1 MARRGTWNIRRSTR
15 LRTTLVGVL
24 IVALVSVFIVRLAD
38 IQVVNAAQLNE
49 QSDERRTS
57 TQVLHGA
64 RGDIVD
70 ANGTVMATSVDR
82 WAVTIS
88 PMHTRDIELEDGTE
102 ITVGQM
108 LKRLGEITGQDPN
121 ALASAIQA
129 ELERNDESN
138 YLMLANGLDVGQYEQ
153 VRQMRSDWQLPYM
166 ILVSHPERNYPLGSV
181 GGNVVGFEGNDGTP
195 LAGLE
200 LMQDSCL
207 APTDGSRLSE
217 ISPDGTEIPGTVRVD
232 QPAVNGGTL
241 QLTIDSDLQFS
252 TQQIL
257 AQYQE
262 DFGARSATAIVL
274 RKDGTVAAIAETP
287 TVDPNNPQAIDPQF
301 RGARTFTNA
310 YEPGST
316 LKSVTLAAMI
326 DQGHVDVEDEWTVPW
341 QYQQGPVVLNDSFV
355 HGDMPWTTT
364 GILANSS
371 NVGMVTMAEG
381 FDRSILYDYF
391 ADFGFGET
399 SAIEF
404 LGEQPVQLR
413 DPATLDDQTTANQIF
428 GQGIAVTP
436 MQMASS
442 YLPFAN
448 EGKRPPVQLVSGCT
462 NQEGETASPKVGDPV
477 QVLKPETASDMNEM
491 MEVMVNESSQ
501 DFGIDGYRISAKTGT
516 AEVAYPDG
524 SGYDPNAWI
533 ISTTGVFPTDEPEY
547 VVHVMIEYPIP
558 SMRTTGATGAFHDI
572 VNLLIRHDSI
582 PPSTTEPSDLEV
594 EW

>member
-1 MARRGTWNIRRSTR
+1 M
-15 LRTTLVGVL
+15 L
-24 IVALVSVFIVRLAD
+24 IIALVTAFSVRLVD
-38 IQVVNAAQLNE
+38 IQVVSAAQLNE

-57 TQVLHGA
+57 SQVLYGA
-64 RGDIVD
+64 RGDVVD
-70 ANGTVMATSVDR
+70 INGNVMATAVDR

-88 PMHTRDIELEDGTE
+88 PMHTRDIELEDGTK

-129 ELERNDESN
+129 ELERNEESN
-138 YLMLANGLDVGQYEQ
+138 YLMLASGLDVEQYEQ

-195 LAGLE
+195 LAGVE

-232 QPAVNGGTL
+232 QPAVDGGTL
-241 QLTIDSDLQFS
+241 QLTIDSDLQYS
-252 TQQIL
+252 AQQIM

-262 DFGARSATAIVL
+262 DFGATSATAIIL

-301 RGARTFTNA
+301 RGSRSFTNA

-316 LKSVTLAAMI
+316 FKSLTLAAMI
-326 DQGHVDVEDEWTVPW
+326 DQGYVDVDDEWTVPW
-341 QYQQGPVVLNDSFV
+341 QYQNGPVVLNDAFV

-381 FDRSILYDYF
+381 FDRSILYDYLG
-391 ADFGFGET
+391 DFGFGST
-399 SAIEF
+399 SAIDF
-404 LGEQPVQLR
+404 LGEQAVGLP
-413 DPATLDDQTTANQIF
+413 DPTALDDQTSANQIF

-436 MQMASS
+436 MQLASS
-442 YLPFAN
+442 YLAFAN
-448 EGKRPPVQLVSGCT
+448 EGKRPAVQLVAGCT
-462 NQEGETASPKVGDPV
+462 NQEGETVRPKVPEPV
-477 QVLKPETASDMNEM
+477 QVMKPETAASVNEM
-491 MEVMVNESSQ
+491 MEVMVNESRQSP
-501 DFGIDGYRISAKTGT
+501 FAIDGYRISAKTGT

-582 PPSTTEPSDLEV
+582 PPSTSEPSDLEV

>member
-1 MARRGTWNIRRSTR
+1 MHASRPQTAPRS
-15 LRTTLVGVL
+15 
-24 IVALVSVFIVRLAD
+24 A
-38 IQVVNAAQLNE
+38 
-49 QSDERRTS
+49 
-57 TQVLHGA
+57 
-64 RGDIVD
+64 
-70 ANGTVMATSVDR
+70 
-82 WAVTIS
+82 
-88 PMHTRDIELEDGTE
+88 
-102 ITVGQM
+102 
-108 LKRLGEITGQDPN
+108 
-121 ALASAIQA
+121 
-129 ELERNDESN
+129 
-138 YLMLANGLDVGQYEQ
+138 
-153 VRQMRSDWQLPYM
+153 
-166 ILVSHPERNYPLGSV
+166 
-181 GGNVVGFEGNDGTP
+181 
-195 LAGLE
+195 
-200 LMQDSCL
+200 
-207 APTDGSRLSE
+207 E

-413 DPATLDDQTTANQIF
+413 DPATLDDQTTANQMF

-436 MQMASS
+436 IQMASS

-558 SMRTTGATGAFHDI
+558 SMRTTGAVGAFHDI

-582 PPSTTEPSDLEV
+582 PPSTTEPSDLDV

>member
-1 MARRGTWNIRRSTR
+1 M
-15 LRTTLVGVL
+15 L
-24 IVALVSVFIVRLAD
+24 IIALVTVFSVRLVD

-57 TQVLHGA
+57 SQVLYGA
-64 RGDIVD
+64 RGDVVD
-70 ANGTVMATSVDR
+70 INGNVMATAVDR

-88 PMHTRDIELEDGTE
+88 PMHTRDIELEDGTK

-129 ELERNDESN
+129 ELERNKESN
-138 YLMLANGLDVGQYEQ
+138 YLMLASGLDVGQYEQ

-195 LAGLE
+195 LAGVE

-232 QPAVNGGTL
+232 QPAVDGGTL
-241 QLTIDSDLQFS
+241 QLTIDSDLQYS
-252 TQQIL
+252 AQQIM

-262 DFGARSATAIVL
+262 DFGATSATAIIL

-301 RGARTFTNA
+301 RGSRSFTNA

-316 LKSVTLAAMI
+316 FKSLTLAAMI
-326 DQGHVDVEDEWTVPW
+326 DQGYVDVDDEWTVPW
-341 QYQQGPVVLNDSFV
+341 QYQNGPVVLNDAFV

-381 FDRSILYDYF
+381 FDRRILYDYLG
-391 ADFGFGET
+391 DFGFGST
-399 SAIEF
+399 SAIDF
-404 LGEQPVQLR
+404 LGEQAVGLP
-413 DPATLDDQTTANQIF
+413 DPTALDDQTSANQIF

-436 MQMASS
+436 MQLASS
-442 YLPFAN
+442 YLAFAN
-448 EGKRPPVQLVSGCT
+448 EGKRPAVQLVAGCT
-462 NQEGETASPKVGDPV
+462 NQEGETVRPKVPEPV
-477 QVLKPETASDMNEM
+477 QVMKPETAASVNEM
-491 MEVMVNESSQ
+491 MEVMVNESRQSP
-501 DFGIDGYRISAKTGT
+501 FAIDGYRISAKTGT

-582 PPSTTEPSDLEV
+582 PPSTSEPSDLEV

>member
-1 MARRGTWNIRRSTR
+1 M
-15 LRTTLVGVL
+15 L

-88 PMHTRDIELEDGTE
+88 PMHTRDIELEDGTT

-108 LKRLGEITGQDPN
+108 LKQLGEITGQDPN
-121 ALASAIQA
+121 ALAAALQA
-129 ELERNDESN
+129 ETDKDAESN
-138 YLMLANGLDVGQYEQ
+138 YLVLATGLDVEQYEQ
-153 VRQMRSDWQLPYM
+153 VRQMRTDWQLPY
-166 ILVSHPERNYPLGSV
+166 IDLESRPERTYPLGSV
-181 GGNVVGFEGNDGTP
+181 GGNVIGFEGTYGES

-200 LMQDSCL
+200 LMQDACL
-207 APTDGSRLSE
+207 APTDGSRLAE
-217 ISPDGTEIPGTVRVD
+217 VSPDGTEIPGTVRVD

-413 DPATLDDQTTANQIF
+413 DPATLDDQTTANQMF

-436 MQMASS
+436 IQMASS

-558 SMRTTGATGAFHDI
+558 SMRTTGAVGAFHDI

-582 PPSTTEPSDLEV
+582 PPSTTEPSDLDV

>member
-1 MARRGTWNIRRSTR
+1 M
-15 LRTTLVGVL
+15 L

-88 PMHTRDIELEDGTE
+88 PMHTRDIELEDGTT

-108 LKRLGEITGQDPN
+108 LKQLGEITGQDPN
-121 ALASAIQA
+121 ALAAALQA
-129 ELERNDESN
+129 ETDKDVESN
-138 YLMLANGLDVGQYEQ
+138 YLVLATGLDVEQYEQ
-153 VRQMRSDWQLPYM
+153 VRQMRTDWQLPY
-166 ILVSHPERNYPLGSV
+166 IYLESRPERTYPLGSV
-181 GGNVVGFEGNDGTP
+181 GGNVIGFEGTYGES

-200 LMQDSCL
+200 LMQDACL
-207 APTDGSRLSE
+207 APTDGSRLAE
-217 ISPDGTEIPGTVRVD
+217 VSPDGTEIPGTVRVD

-391 ADFGFGET
+391 ADFGFGEK
-399 SAIEF
+399 SAVDF
-404 LGEQPVQLR
+404 LGEQPVALR
-413 DPATLDDQTTANQIF
+413 DPATLDDQTKANQIF

-448 EGKRPPVQLVSGCT
+448 EGLRPPVQLVSGCT

-558 SMRTTGATGAFHDI
+558 SMRTTGAVGAFHDI

-582 PPSTTEPSDLEV
+582 PPSTTEPSDLDV

>member
-1 MARRGTWNIRRSTR
+1 M
-15 LRTTLVGVL
+15 L
-24 IVALVSVFIVRLAD
+24 IIALVTVFSVRLVD
-38 IQVVNAAQLNE
+38 IQVVSAAQLNE

-57 TQVLHGA
+57 SQVLYGA
-64 RGDIVD
+64 RGDVVD
-70 ANGTVMATSVDR
+70 INGNVMATAVDR

-88 PMHTRDIELEDGTE
+88 PMHTRDIELEDGTK

-129 ELERNDESN
+129 ELERNEESN
-138 YLMLANGLDVGQYEQ
+138 YLMLASGLDVEQYEQ

-195 LAGLE
+195 LAGVE

-232 QPAVNGGTL
+232 QPAVDGGTL
-241 QLTIDSDLQFS
+241 QLTIDSDLQYS
-252 TQQIL
+252 AQQIM

-262 DFGARSATAIVL
+262 DFGATSATAIIL

-301 RGARTFTNA
+301 RGSRSFTNA

-316 LKSVTLAAMI
+316 FKSLTLAAMI
-326 DQGHVDVEDEWTVPW
+326 DQGYVDVDDEWTVPW
-341 QYQQGPVVLNDSFV
+341 QYQNGPVVLNDAFV

-381 FDRSILYDYF
+381 FDRSILYDYLG
-391 ADFGFGET
+391 DFGFGST
-399 SAIEF
+399 SAIDF
-404 LGEQPVQLR
+404 LGEQAVGLP
-413 DPATLDDQTTANQIF
+413 DPTALDDQTSANQIF

-436 MQMASS
+436 MQLASS
-442 YLPFAN
+442 YLAFAN
-448 EGKRPPVQLVSGCT
+448 EGKRPAVQLVAGCT
-462 NQEGETASPKVGDPV
+462 NQEGETVRPKVPEPV
-477 QVLKPETASDMNEM
+477 QVMKPETAASVNEM
-491 MEVMVNESSQ
+491 MEVMVNESRQSP
-501 DFGIDGYRISAKTGT
+501 FAIDGYRISAKTGT

-582 PPSTTEPSDLEV
+582 PPSTSEPSDLEV

>member
-1 MARRGTWNIRRSTR
+1 M
-15 LRTTLVGVL
+15 L
-24 IVALVSVFIVRLAD
+24 IVALVSVFVVRLAD
-38 IQVVNAAQLNE
+38 IQLVNAAQLNE

-70 ANGTVMATSVDR
+70 AHGNVMATSVDR
-82 WAVTIS
+82 WMVTIS

-102 ITVGQM
+102 ITVGQT
-108 LKRLGEITGQDPN
+108 LKQLAEITGQDPN

-129 ELERNDESN
+129 ELETNAESN
-138 YLMLANGLDVGQYEQ
+138 YLVLATGLDVAQFEQ
-153 VRQMRSDWQLPYM
+153 VRQMRSDWQLPY
-166 ILVSHPERNYPLGSV
+166 LYLESVPERTYPLGSV
-181 GGNVVGFEGNDGTP
+181 GGNFIGFQSTDREP
-195 LAGLE
+195 LAGVE

-207 APTDGSRLSE
+207 APVNGSRQAE

-232 QPAVNGGTL
+232 QPPVDGGTL
-241 QLTIDSDLQFS
+241 ELTIDSDLQFS
-252 TQQIL
+252 AQQIM

-262 DFGARSATAIVL
+262 DFGATSATAIIL
-274 RKDGTVAAIAETP
+274 RKDGTIAAMAETP

-326 DQGHVDVEDEWTVPW
+326 DQGHVEVDDEWIVPW
-341 QYQQGPVVLNDSFV
+341 QYRNGPVVLNDAFV

-371 NVGMVTMAEG
+371 NVGVVTMAEG
-381 FDRSILYDYF
+381 FNRSILYDYF

-399 SAIEF
+399 SAVDF
-404 LGEQPVQLR
+404 LGEQAVGLR
-413 DPATLDDQTTANQIF
+413 DPATLDDQTSANQIF

-448 EGKRPPVQLVSGCT
+448 EGMRPPVQLVAGCT
-462 NQEGETASPKVGDPV
+462 NQDGETVSPEVADPV
-477 QVLKPETASDMNEM
+477 QVLKPETVSGMNEM
-491 MEVMVNESSQ
+491 MEVMVNESSL